1 MTHVTHLQRFFD
13 CIEREK
19 GVTAVHCLAGLGR
32 TGTLIGLWI
41 MKHHD
46 FTPQEVSRL
55 KAFFFNL
62 THRRLVGGLAGRMG

>member
-1 MTHVTHLQRFFD
+1 M
-13 CIEREK
+13 EKEK

-46 FTPQEVSRL
+46 FTAQEVRERERPVRE
-55 KAFFFNL
+55 
-62 THRRLVGGLAGRMG
+62 T